1 MRATPPPSS
10 SNTGQIASPSVSQTA
25 TNSNYPNRQI
35 TRAGLSL
42 TARTSHKAARHYHRG
57 VIHLAL
63 LQPYCSWY
71 RSTQLWSFF
80 SFHFSYNLYQHKL
93 LRWGTSAATVRA
105 WGCGEFDG
113 SGLKWQL
120 QWWPWSPGLTD
131 PDISLQRCPGS
142 VIITQLRG
150 TLKKKISQK
159 DSSCCGLV
167 ESSTQKWWEY
177 NILTTTCKQ
186 NKSGQLLAC

>member
-80 SFHFSYNLYQHKL
+80 FIPFFLQSVPAQAAQMRDFSSDSKSLRVWRIWRKWPEVTVAVVTMISWSDRSRHISAALSWQRYYHTAKRNVKKKNLTKRLKL
-93 LRWGTSAATVRA
+93 LWFG
-105 WGCGEFDG
+105 WIFDTKMMG
-113 SGLKWQL
+113 
-120 QWWPWSPGLTD
+120 
-131 PDISLQRCPGS
+131 I
-142 VIITQLRG
+142 
-150 TLKKKISQK
+150 
-159 DSSCCGLV
+159 
-167 ESSTQKWWEY
+167 
-177 NILTTTCKQ
+177 
-186 NKSGQLLAC
+186 